1 MLDHIR
7 PQPSLDPLALL
18 AGIIQTRSDVP
29 SISAQDTSL
38 AAILGALHE
47 VMSNRTLSQNE
58 RYAILATCVAS
69 QYVRQNGINPCELVD
84 LVRALREA
92 FVSDPAQS
100 ILRPAVPIDQ
110 SVTGAYIFC
119 LEDGHACKS
128 LQRYLKRRF
137 NMSPHAYRQRWA
149 LPDDYPMVAPDYSR
163 CRSELARAHHLG
175 QYQRKKSVG

>member
-18 AGIIQTRSDVP
+18 AGIIQTPSEVP
-29 SISAQDTSL
+29 SISAQDASL

-47 VMSNRTLSQNE
+47 VMSDRTLSQNE

-69 QYVRQNGINPCELVD
+69 QYVRQNVITPCELVD

-92 FVSDPAQS
+92 FVSDHAQS

-137 NMSPHAYRQRWA
+137 NMSPHAYRQRWG
-149 LPDDYPMVAPDYSR
+149 LPDDYPMVAPEYAQR
-163 CRSELARAHHLG
+163 RSGIAKQTGLG
-175 QYQRKKSVG
+175 QRQNFRKQ